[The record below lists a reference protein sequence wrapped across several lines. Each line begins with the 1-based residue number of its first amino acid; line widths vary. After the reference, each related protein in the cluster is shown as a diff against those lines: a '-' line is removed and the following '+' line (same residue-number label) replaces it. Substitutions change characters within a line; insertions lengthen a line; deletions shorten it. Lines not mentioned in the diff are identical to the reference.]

1 MCAIVCVWLVYSPPW
16 TVISHLC
23 LFYNE
28 IFYYS
33 WLLGVLLTLDIIIFT
48 SECVGMWTSVQ
59 MFTEARAVEYPW
71 LGVTCQYELPNGE
84 AGNCIW
90 ILYKNPLLI
99 SVSYLCSLST
109 LNASPLSHLI
119 DRYFLQVY
127 SLYFH
132 SHGMVLFPNMKDF
145 KNSKQKFINFLIMDF
160 YYFHVLSPEIFSFI
174 FSSKSLITL
183 VFSSNQ

>member
-1 MCAIVCVWLVYSPPW
+1 MCAIVCVWLVYSSPW

-23 LFYNE
+23 LFYDE
-28 IFYYS
+28 IFCYS

-48 SECVGMWTSVQ
+48 SEGVGMWTSVQ

-99 SVSYLCSLST
+99 SVSYWCSLSS
-109 LNASPLSHLI
+109 LNANPLPQLI
-119 DRYFLQVY
+119 DSYFLQVY

-132 SHGMVLFPNMKDF
+132 SQGMVLFPNMKDF
-145 KNSKQKFINFLIMDF
+145 KNSKQNLLVSSLWIFIIFMF
-160 YYFHVLSPEIFSFI
+160 FHLKYSLLYSVLKV
-174 FSSKSLITL
+174 SSL
-183 VFSSNQ
+183 